1 MLTIIRY
8 VLSPTH
14 LHEFK
19 SADKTQ
25 APIMSLYLPD
35 QKLGSHSVEG
45 SSSNKFILKGRQT
58 GSLHRGHSWV
68 FRAETYDT
76 MMAWYEDIKTL
87 TEKSPAERSVF
98 VRAHA
103 RSFSSSSNRAASVVS
118 SDGVVDE
125 EDDEPFASAS
135 AVVTPPPRQD
145 VSTKRPQPGGRFPSD
160 LQVNAERGLQLSPSS
175 GSSFGDNDIKDRDI
189 VAAAA
194 DLPGSGVGQHYER
207 RLSPTAQPGH
217 GASMGSVEPTHASEL
232 NRYAK
237 EDGVNPYT
245 ATPIDTHD
253 YFTRQTPEAG
263 SSSRQH
269 TPSTAQA
276 EAHREHV
283 AENAPEV
290 AVSPESAGLSEVPR
304 ASEVSRAESSSK
316 APTVEQPEHTIS
328 LTEYLSGPTAG
339 ADPAT
344 PPTGQPAVSPL
355 TPTPSEQ
362 VTENINNQTVQLH
375 LRGGSDTPSDKPD
388 FNPPEEETTPADS
401 SAADTPLPSPLPE
414 SMTLVTGADVDL
426 PLAAPVESPL
436 ATPPAEIHTSV
447 PPAEVEAPK
456 RPTLG
461 EIMRAGQHHESV
473 ATIRQLHVPGS
484 FPGSY
489 SGSA

>member
-207 RLSPTAQPGH
+207 RLSPTAQPG
-217 GASMGSVEPTHASEL
+217 
-232 NRYAK
+232 
-237 EDGVNPYT
+237 
-245 ATPIDTHD
+245 